1 MGRRPSDLTTAA
13 KSPIP
18 TLMPTLPPPL
28 EKLYN
33 TPVLRS
39 EMPAGFDRAKVVRL
53 APDQRIHTLGAIR
66 IDFSNARASE
76 SVSYALFK
84 DVAHAS
90 VIARTERAVNTS
102 GLFRVRVAVVGRL
115 VVGVAASTG
124 AQAKTLLD
132 LALAHLRRS
141 EKS

>member
-1 MGRRPSDLTTAA
+1 MRPGRVIDYLGP
-13 KSPIP
+13 SPIP
-18 TLMPTLPPPL
+18 QVMPTLPPPL

-53 APDQRIHTLGAIR
+53 APDQRLHTLGAVR
-66 IDFSNARASE
+66 IDFSNARSSE
-76 SVSYALFK
+76 SASYALVN
-84 DVAHAS
+84 DVAQAS
-90 VIARTERAVNTS
+90 AVARIERGVNTG
-102 GLFRVRVAVVGRL
+102 GLFRVRVRVVGRL
-115 VVGVAASTG
+115 VVGVTARTGVQAS
-124 AQAKTLLD
+124 ALLD